1 LVSILTGVFS
11 SIAILEFETGVG
23 KLCLGGVVM
32 SDRVKLMLASL
43 TVMMLPHR
51 LGYSLTVLVLTA
63 ILSTAID
70 LAKATFAG
78 MQVS

>member
-1 LVSILTGVFS
+1 
-11 SIAILEFETGVG
+11 
-23 KLCLGGVVM
+23 M

-63 ILSTAID
+63 IMSTAID
-70 LAKATFAG
+70 LAKATFGRDAG
-78 MQVS
+78 VLEFHLRPFLSRGKIAFIMAVHCKRMV